1 MDMETLTVFRYTITF
16 LALFF
21 WVTTYYGI
29 ITGAASWPV
38 FAGLAVVYTIILGI
52 VW

>member
-29 ITGAASWPV
+29 ITNKCHTR
-38 FAGLAVVYTIILGI
+38 LI
-52 VW
+52 VRGKMNEDDL